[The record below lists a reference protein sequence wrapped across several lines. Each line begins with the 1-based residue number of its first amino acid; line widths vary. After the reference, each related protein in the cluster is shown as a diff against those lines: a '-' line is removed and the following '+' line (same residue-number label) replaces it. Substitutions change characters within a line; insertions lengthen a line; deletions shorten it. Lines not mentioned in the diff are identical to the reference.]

1 MQTKTRPVEVHP
13 LTLFATTRPQP
24 AHASIAILSMREPI
38 ASKTA
43 AQHPM
48 REISAIMLTKLV
60 TIEGVIAPTA
70 EVIERGYLG
79 TVQIFDPVR
88 GQVLAIHH
96 RDKRHLQRRQLAF
109 RCDQKRL
116 ARDIGILLRSGCLR
130 TVNTDQ

>member
-1 MQTKTRPVEVHP
+1 MQTKTRPVEAHP

-24 AHASIAILSMREPI
+24 AHASIATLFMREPI

-43 AQHPM
+43 AQHQI
-48 REISAIMLTKLV
+48 RETSAIMQTRLI
-60 TIEGVIAPTA
+60 TIEGVIAPKA

-79 TVQIFDPVR
+79 MVQIFDPVR

-96 RDKRHLQRRQLAF
+96 RDKRHPQRRQLAF

-116 ARDIGILLRSGCLR
+116 ARDIGILLRSGWLR